1 MAIKRWLGHAANVK
15 QVDTI
20 TIANTWAQNDTV
32 TLTIDGID
40 VVITIGTL
48 VTPSQVATTIK
59 QVFNGETLTDTDA
72 SFTPNNGVQTI
83 GQFTE
88 MVATVSSAVVTLTA
102 TVAGKPFTLSVTE
115 TTAGDGTATE
125 ATAIAATGSR
135 FYNNVDNWSDGSLPA
150 DADVVV
156 FDFGSVGPAYNLQTG
171 AIQPATV
178 YINQAFTGTTG
189 LPEQNIDNPTY
200 PYAEYR
206 LPALYFDDNTATTN
220 VFIGQGEGQG
230 SSRLRIDTGTSDT
243 NFYIYASGSREI
255 AGVPPI
261 LLAGENSASEVS
273 NFNGDVGL
281 AFYGDE
287 AIELAALRNGNGEAS
302 QAKTYCGTGCI
313 LSNCTV
319 EMSSGELT
327 TNSAISAVNMTGG
340 EVFHQAGAITTLSIW
355 GGEWRQRTGA
365 AITTLNLGGLFDK
378 SQNMEPLTITNVVQL
393 YKGAR
398 LLDPHG
404 TITFTAGFKLNGC
417 RLEDVEIDLGF
428 GRTFPDP

>member
-1 MAIKRWLGHAANVK
+1 MAIKRWLGHAANIK

-20 TIANTWAQNDTV
+20 TVANTWATNDTV

-48 VTPSQVATTIK
+48 TTTAQVATTIK
-59 QVFNGETLTDTDA
+59 QVFNGETLTDTAA
-72 SFTPNNGVQTI
+72 SYVPNSGVQTI

-88 MVATVSSAVVTLTA
+88 MVATASSSVVTLTA
-102 TVAGKPFTLSVTE
+102 LIAGKPFTLSVTE
-115 TTAGDGTATE
+115 VTAGTGTATE
-125 ATAIAATGSR
+125 ATTVAATGSR
-135 FYNNVDNWSDGSLPA
+135 FYNNVDNWSGGSLPA

-171 AIQPATV
+171 AVQPATV
-178 YINQAFTGTTG
+178 YINQAFTGTAG

-206 LPALYFDDNTATTN
+206 LPAFYLDENSGGTN

-230 SSRLRIDTGTSDT
+230 SSRIRFNHGTCDT

-255 AGVPPI
+255 AGVPPV
-261 LLAGENSASEVS
+261 LLEGENSASEV
-273 NFNGDVGL
+273 NNYNGDVGL
-281 AFYGDE
+281 AFYADE
-287 AIELAALRNGNGEAS
+287 EISLTALRNGNGEAS
-302 QAKTYCGTGCI
+302 QAKTYCGTGCT
-313 LSNCTV
+313 LSSCTV
-319 EMSSGELT
+319 EMSSGTLT

-365 AITTLNLGGLFDK
+365 TITTLNLGGLFDK

-393 YKGAR
+393 YKGAK

-417 RLEDVEIDLGF
+417 RLEDVEVDLGF